1 MSARDEQIAVLRAEA
16 RRKYQVMI
24 DYIKDQVGPG
34 AEYLNDLVRV
44 VLSERG
50 CYYEFLDMP
59 EEFSGA
65 VGSGFRH
72 AFVGYEEAIGLLEQ
86 IRQLVAQSSPENTR
100 ELALLVVY
108 SRNGLYDPEE
118 TYVYHVNNEEGDE
131 EQGES
136 LSSGCLRAD
145 TLPIFFKIKVDSDL
159 ALPLLGVKRGVLFF
173 VANMSDQHLLVR
185 IPHEGNGVT
194 NLAQVPASQ
203 LIH

>member
-1 MSARDEQIAVLRAEA
+1 MSMRDEQIAVLRAEA

-50 CYYEFLDMP
+50 CYYEFLEMP

-65 VGSGFRH
+65 VGSGFR
-72 AFVGYEEAIGLLEQ
+72 YEFIGSESALELLEKL
-86 IRQLVAQSSPENTR
+86 RELVELSTPENTR
-100 ELALLVVY
+100 EIALLVVY

-118 TYVYHVNNEEGDE
+118 TYVYHLSNEEG
-131 EQGES
+131 GEVVT
-136 LSSGCLRAD
+136 SGCLRTNA
-145 TLPIFFKIKVDSDL
+145 LPIFFKIKVDSDL
-159 ALPLLGVKRGVLFF
+159 ALPLLGAKRGVLFF
-173 VANMSDQHLLVR
+173 VANMSDQHLMVR
-185 IPHEGNGVT
+185 IPHEGSGVT
-194 NLAQVPASQ
+194 DLAQVPASQ

>member
-1 MSARDEQIAVLRAEA
+1 MSAREEQIAVLRAEA

-72 AFVGYEEAIGLLEQ
+72 RFVGSEEAIELLEQ
-86 IRQLVAQSSPENTR
+86 VRQLVAASNPENTR

-118 TYVYHVNNEEGDE
+118 TYVYHYSNEADEGE
-131 EQGES
+131 AIT
-136 LSSGCLRAD
+136 SGRLRSDA
-145 TLPIFFKIKVDSDL
+145 LPIFFKIKVDSDL
-159 ALPLLGVKRGVLFF
+159 VQPLLGVKRGVLFF

-185 IPHEGNGVT
+185 IPHEGSGVT
-194 NLAQVPASQ
+194 NLAQVPTSQ

>member
-1 MSARDEQIAVLRAEA
+1 MSLRDEQIAELRAEA

-50 CYYEFLDMP
+50 CYYEFLEMP

-65 VGSGFRH
+65 VGSGFRYE
-72 AFVGYEEAIGLLEQ
+72 FVGSGQALGMLEKL
-86 IRQLVAQSSPENTR
+86 RDLVELSTPENTR
-100 ELALLVVY
+100 EIALLVVY

-118 TYVYHVNNEEGDE
+118 TYVYHRSQEEGCQE
-131 EQGES
+131 PIT
-136 LSSGCLRAD
+136 SGRLRTGA
-145 TLPIFFKIKVDSDL
+145 LPIFFKIKVDSDL
-159 ALPLLGVKRGVLFF
+159 ARPLLGVKRGVLFF

-194 NLAQVPASQ
+194 DLAQVPASQ
-203 LIH
+203 LVH